1 MTHTTYRG
9 ARGTSILGQ
18 FVTKTKGIGDT
29 PVAALV
35 TLANSDTYKLHATIG
50 VSLPTGSTT
59 EEDAIL
65 TPMGGTPKVRL
76 PYPMQLGS
84 GTFDPIVGLTY
95 AGGLLSSDTGWG
107 YGAQWRSVFRIEDND
122 EDYRLGNEHDL
133 SVWINYNWSPAISTS
148 LRLNYMDRGEIDGI
162 DSKIM
167 GPVQTADP
175 NNAGLQQLGLGLGIN
190 FAGSGSWNGHRLSAE
205 YLLPLSRETSG
216 VQLETDAMLLF
227 GYQYAF

>member
-1 MTHTTYRG
+1 
-9 ARGTSILGQ
+9 
-18 FVTKTKGIGDT
+18 
-29 PVAALV
+29 
-35 TLANSDTYKLHATIG
+35 
-50 VSLPTGSTT
+50 
-59 EEDAIL
+59 
-65 TPMGGTPKVRL
+65 MGGTLNVRL

-95 AGGLLSSDTGWG
+95 VGRLLSSDTCWG

-133 SVWINYNWSPAISTS
+133 FAWINYQWAPAISTS

-162 DSKIM
+162 DSKII

-175 NNAGLQQLGLGLGIN
+175 NNAGLQQLGLGLGVN
-190 FAGSGSWNGHRLSAE
+190 FDGSGSWNGHRLSAE
-205 YLLPLSRETSG
+205 YLLPLRRDTSG

-227 GYQYAF
+227 SYQYAFLSVAVFNLSPYELC